1 MMSTTVPMTE
11 RNLAHAEAIRMLK
24 ARYFRNMDQRDW
36 EAMIDVFVDDAV
48 MDMRSEMAA
57 LAHAGLAVDPQ
68 AGLIEGQ
75 PAILQAMSSALVG
88 TITVHHGH
96 MGEIDILSD
105 NEAEGIWPMRDVILM
120 PEGSPVRQL
129 RGYGHYHERY
139 RRVAEG
145 EWRIAHLRL
154 SRLLIEWI

>member
-1 MMSTTVPMTE
+1 MSTAMPMTE
-11 RNLAHAEAIRMLK
+11 RHLAHAQAIRALK
-24 ARYFRNMDQRDW
+24 AGYFRNMDLRDW
-36 EAMIDVFVDDAV
+36 QAMGDVFTEDAV

-57 LAHAGLAVDPQ
+57 LTDAGMEVDPQ
-68 AGLIEGQ
+68 GGLIEGRA
-75 PAILQAMSSALVG
+75 AILKAMSSALMG

-105 NEAEGIWPMRDVILM
+105 TEAEGIWPMRDIILM

-129 RGYGHYHERY
+129 LGYGHYRERY

-145 EWRIAHLRL
+145 EWRIAHLTL
-154 SRLLIEWI
+154 SRLLIEWT

>member
-1 MMSTTVPMTE
+1 MPATIARTE
-11 RNLAHAEAIRMLK
+11 RNLVHAEAIRTLK

-36 EAMIDVFVDDAV
+36 VAMDDVFAEDAV
-48 MDMRSEMAA
+48 MDMRSEMVA
-57 LAHAGLAVDPQ
+57 LADAGMAVDPQ
-68 AGLIEGQ
+68 GGLIEGRE
-75 PAILQAMSSALVG
+75 AILKAMSGALVG

-96 MGEIDILSD
+96 MGEIDILSETD
-105 NEAEGIWPMRDVILM
+105 AEGIWPMRDIILM

-139 RRVAEG
+139 RRVAAG

-154 SRLLIEWI
+154 NRLLVEWT

>member
-1 MMSTTVPMTE
+1 MSKTIPITA
-11 RNLAHAEAIRMLK
+11 RSLADAEAIRTLK

-36 EAMIDVFVDDAV
+36 EAMGDVFADDAV

-57 LAHAGLAVDPQ
+57 LADAGMAVDPQ
-68 AGLIEGQ
+68 GGLIEGRA
-75 PAILQAMSSALVG
+75 AILEAMSSALVG

-96 MGEIDILSD
+96 MGKIDILSD
-105 NEAEGIWPMRDVILM
+105 VEAEGIWPMRDIILM

-139 RRVAEG
+139 RRVGEE

-154 SRLLIEWI
+154 SRLLIEWT